1 VRVCLVLAQDSQN
14 RGLLKKIGQAWR
26 IFFPEKKRNLSNMPA
41 REAAK
46 SRLKMIL
53 VADRNSL
60 SEEVQEDMKQT
71 IVNALKDYV
80 ELGDRDINLSINNKG
95 DDGTEFSVSV
105 PVKCVKPDK
114 RSYFSPDG
122 IVDDGEVQAD
132 NWDDWDDNPDS
143 RFPWGT

>member
-1 VRVCLVLAQDSQN
+1 
-14 RGLLKKIGQAWR
+14 
-26 IFFPEKKRNLSNMPA
+26 MPA